1 MDAVHQECFKDMKA
15 KIQEREEFFAK
26 EISNFKKEQLQL
38 EKKLEKLEIPP
49 EKEKPPAPVVQV

>member
-1 MDAVHQECFKDMKA
+1 MKA